1 MADLYLDHQVLS
13 KMILK
18 VTVALE
24 IRLVLV
30 QMQREKLLRMTS
42 SSHSFSWC
50 TVDSACISFRLIA
63 FELGGDGYIYW
74 KISLHF
80 LSLTTLR

>member
-1 MADLYLDHQVLS
+1 MLNLNGAGDPLTPGYPAKGEVADLYLDHQVLS

-24 IRLVLV
+24 IPLVLV
-30 QMQREKLLRMTS
+30 QMQREKLLRMTL

-50 TVDSACISFRLIA
+50 TVDSAFISF
-63 FELGGDGYIYW
+63 
-74 KISLHF
+74 
-80 LSLTTLR
+80 